1 MIRKSKLLICMLSM
15 CMILAAAPGM
25 ESSAEELA
33 GEQQP
38 AAAELQDENSQRLET
53 VTGMDENGGIFT
65 LDDSE
70 GTVEESGISLYSRMS
85 SGAKVVNFRTKG
97 NAVTYYTDE
106 ATGET
111 GYTNGAYGAD
121 AAYLGTSG
129 GKVKFM
135 LSGVVGWVAEGDVQV
150 VDLSS
155 AASVSHYK
163 VSNGRLIH
171 YISQN
176 MNLSSAL
183 SSLDNGPAPAF
194 LEQGVTYYS
203 YDGHYFYSDYM
214 TMLQDYQ
221 NGSRGNS
228 VNPDAPYYNYFQYL
242 PFRSRT
248 GYSADSLNSIINGK
262 VSASSKLRDTG
273 SVMVKYQDA
282 YGVNALL
289 MAGVAA
295 NESAWGTS
303 SICMNKNN
311 LFGLNAVDSSP
322 GTSADTYASVEECIR
337 QFAAGYMSGKYLNP
351 NDWRYFGGF
360 LGNKASGINVKY
372 ASDPYWGEKA
382 ANIAWTLDRLG
393 GSTDSQVYTLGVKG
407 TDAAD
412 YTSVNVRSAGNT
424 SSKILYRTGTQPA
437 YSVLILDAEPAA
449 GFYRIQSDAVLSQD
463 RQSISSGR
471 EYDFD
476 AMYAYI
482 SADYVSVVNTG
493 SASGTTPD
501 ETPEE
506 PDTTP
511 DLTPEEPDTTP
522 DVTPGEPDTT
532 PDVTPEE
539 PDTTPDVTPEEPDTT
554 PDVTPEEPDTTPDV
568 TPEEPDTTPD
578 VTPEEPDTT
587 PDVTPEEP
595 DTTPDVTPEEPDTT
609 PDVTPEEP
617 DTTPDVTPENNGEDS
632 SMTGAASEEQ
642 GNTDT
647 EAADGEKTLVVK
659 NTTPQTAVAGTAVQI
674 KKPAPKTGDVNT
686 AAAWI
691 VLLAVSGTL
700 TASVVYRKRKSC

>member
-1 MIRKSKLLICMLSM
+1 MRLGEDPSRVVYAAVAELADALDSKSSGSPRAGSSPASGIEHSRKKSRKLL
-15 CMILAAAPGM
+15 
-25 ESSAEELA
+25 
-33 GEQQP
+33 
-38 AAAELQDENSQRLET
+38 
-53 VTGMDENGGIFT
+53 F
-65 LDDSE
+65 
-70 GTVEESGISLYSRMS
+70 SGS
-85 SGAKVVNFRTKG
+85 SGLFCFR
-97 NAVTYYTDE
+97 
-106 ATGET
+106 GET

-135 LSGVVGWVAEGDVQV
+135 LSGVVGWAAEGDVQV

-437 YSVLILDAEPAA
+437 YSVLTGTVCLLAWQTCSPATEA
-449 GFYRIQSDAVLSQD
+449 FRTGHTKRPMPDFSPWNSRGQG
-463 RQSISSGR
+463 SS
-471 EYDFD
+471 
-476 AMYAYI
+476 A
-482 SADYVSVVNTG
+482 
-493 SASGTTPD
+493 TTS
-501 ETPEE
+501 
-506 PDTTP
+506 PDTP
-511 DLTPEEPDTTP
+511 ACS
-522 DVTPGEPDTT
+522 
-532 PDVTPEE
+532 
-539 PDTTPDVTPEEPDTT
+539 
-554 PDVTPEEPDTTPDV
+554 
-568 TPEEPDTTPD
+568 
-578 VTPEEPDTT
+578 
-587 PDVTPEEP
+587 
-595 DTTPDVTPEEPDTT
+595 
-609 PDVTPEEP
+609 
-617 DTTPDVTPENNGEDS
+617 ENVQTGRWGFS
-632 SMTGAASEEQ
+632 SEAVPPSRTFFRMTGYLWQS
-642 GNTDT
+642 
-647 EAADGEKTLVVK
+647 
-659 NTTPQTAVAGTAVQI
+659 
-674 KKPAPKTGDVNT
+674 
-686 AAAWI
+686 
-691 VLLAVSGTL
+691 
-700 TASVVYRKRKSC
+700 

>member
-1 MIRKSKLLICMLSM
+1 MRLGEDPSRVVYAAVAELADALDSKSSGSPRAGSSPASGIEHSRKKSRKLL
-15 CMILAAAPGM
+15 
-25 ESSAEELA
+25 
-33 GEQQP
+33 
-38 AAAELQDENSQRLET
+38 
-53 VTGMDENGGIFT
+53 F
-65 LDDSE
+65 
-70 GTVEESGISLYSRMS
+70 SGS
-85 SGAKVVNFRTKG
+85 SGLFCFR
-97 NAVTYYTDE
+97 
-106 ATGET
+106 GET

-135 LSGVVGWVAEGDVQV
+135 LSGVVGWAAEGDVQV

-501 ETPEE
+501 
-506 PDTTP
+506 
-511 DLTPEEPDTTP
+511 
-522 DVTPGEPDTT
+522 
-532 PDVTPEE
+532 
-539 PDTTPDVTPEEPDTT
+539 
-554 PDVTPEEPDTTPDV
+554 
-568 TPEEPDTTPD
+568 

-642 GNTDT
+642 GNTDM

>member
-1 MIRKSKLLICMLSM
+1 
-15 CMILAAAPGM
+15 
-25 ESSAEELA
+25 
-33 GEQQP
+33 
-38 AAAELQDENSQRLET
+38 
-53 VTGMDENGGIFT
+53 
-65 LDDSE
+65 
-70 GTVEESGISLYSRMS
+70 
-85 SGAKVVNFRTKG
+85 
-97 NAVTYYTDE
+97 
-106 ATGET
+106 
-111 GYTNGAYGAD
+111 
-121 AAYLGTSG
+121 
-129 GKVKFM
+129 M

-511 DLTPEEPDTTP
+511 D
-522 DVTPGEPDTT
+522 
-532 PDVTPEE
+532 VTPEE
-539 PDTTPDVTPEEPDTT
+539 PDTTPDM
-554 PDVTPEEPDTTPDV
+554 
-568 TPEEPDTTPD
+568 
-578 VTPEEPDTT
+578 
-587 PDVTPEEP
+587 
-595 DTTPDVTPEEPDTT
+595 TPEEPDTT

-674 KKPAPKTGDVNT
+674 KKPAPKTGDVNA

>member
-1 MIRKSKLLICMLSM
+1 
-15 CMILAAAPGM
+15 
-25 ESSAEELA
+25 
-33 GEQQP
+33 
-38 AAAELQDENSQRLET
+38 
-53 VTGMDENGGIFT
+53 
-65 LDDSE
+65 
-70 GTVEESGISLYSRMS
+70 
-85 SGAKVVNFRTKG
+85 
-97 NAVTYYTDE
+97 
-106 ATGET
+106 
-111 GYTNGAYGAD
+111 
-121 AAYLGTSG
+121 
-129 GKVKFM
+129 
-135 LSGVVGWVAEGDVQV
+135 
-150 VDLSS
+150 
-155 AASVSHYK
+155 
-163 VSNGRLIH
+163 
-171 YISQN
+171 
-176 MNLSSAL
+176 
-183 SSLDNGPAPAF
+183 
-194 LEQGVTYYS
+194 
-203 YDGHYFYSDYM
+203 
-214 TMLQDYQ
+214 
-221 NGSRGNS
+221 
-228 VNPDAPYYNYFQYL
+228 
-242 PFRSRT
+242 
-248 GYSADSLNSIINGK
+248 
-262 VSASSKLRDTG
+262 
-273 SVMVKYQDA
+273 
-282 YGVNALL
+282 
-289 MAGVAA
+289 
-295 NESAWGTS
+295 
-303 SICMNKNN
+303 
-311 LFGLNAVDSSP
+311 
-322 GTSADTYASVEECIR
+322 
-337 QFAAGYMSGKYLNP
+337 MSGRYLNP

-511 DLTPEEPDTTP
+511 DVTPDVTPEEPDTTP
-522 DVTPGEPDTT
+522 DVTPEEPDTT
-532 PDVTPEE
+532 PGVTPEE

-578 VTPEEPDTT
+578 VTPEVPDTT

-617 DTTPDVTPENNGEDS
+617 DTTPENNEEDS
-632 SMTGAASEEQ
+632 SMTGAASKEQ

-659 NTTPQTAVAGTAVQI
+659 STTPQTAVAGTAVQI
-674 KKPAPKTGDVNT
+674 KKPAPKTGDVNA

>member
-1 MIRKSKLLICMLSM
+1 MIPLFCVSMNSYKEDLYRMIRKSKLLICMLSM

-70 GTVEESGISLYSRMS
+70 GTVEESGVSLYSRMS

-176 MNLSSAL
+176 IMNLSSAL

-351 NDWRYFGGF
+351 NEWRYFGGF

-437 YSVLILDAEPAA
+437 YSVLILDAEPVA

-501 ETPEE
+501 E
-506 PDTTP
+506 
-511 DLTPEEPDTTP
+511 
-522 DVTPGEPDTT
+522 
-532 PDVTPEE
+532 
-539 PDTTPDVTPEEPDTT
+539 
-554 PDVTPEEPDTTPDV
+554 
-568 TPEEPDTTPD
+568 
-578 VTPEEPDTT
+578 TPEEPDTT

-659 NTTPQTAVAGTAVQI
+659 STTPQTAVAGTSVQI
-674 KKPAPKTGDVNT
+674 KKPAPKTGDVNM

>member
-1 MIRKSKLLICMLSM
+1 MIICGSEKIRAVWYMPLWRNWQTHSKSSGSPRAGSSPASGIEHSRKKSRKLL
-15 CMILAAAPGM
+15 
-25 ESSAEELA
+25 
-33 GEQQP
+33 
-38 AAAELQDENSQRLET
+38 
-53 VTGMDENGGIFT
+53 F
-65 LDDSE
+65 
-70 GTVEESGISLYSRMS
+70 SGS
-85 SGAKVVNFRTKG
+85 SGLFCFR
-97 NAVTYYTDE
+97 
-106 ATGET
+106 GET

-351 NDWRYFGGF
+351 NEWRYFGGF

-501 ETPEE
+501 
-506 PDTTP
+506 
-511 DLTPEEPDTTP
+511 
-522 DVTPGEPDTT
+522 
-532 PDVTPEE
+532 VTPEE

-554 PDVTPEEPDTTPDV
+554 PDM
-568 TPEEPDTTPD
+568 
-578 VTPEEPDTT
+578 
-587 PDVTPEEP
+587 
-595 DTTPDVTPEEPDTT
+595 TPEEPDTT

-659 NTTPQTAVAGTAVQI
+659 STTPQTAVAGTSVQI